1 MSITIELFYIYNLS
15 WIDNTRFSFPIVYL
29 NKNEVVSVIDSSNHF
44 LNVSDFNNL
53 LDIYEV
59 KENE

>member
-1 MSITIELFYIYNLS
+1 MIKKL
-15 WIDNTRFSFPIVYL
+15 PAIVYL